1 MSDRA
6 ARLDIISDAI
16 CPWCYIGK
24 RQLERAM
31 ALIDPAALRLEV
43 HWRPYQLNPD
53 MPQAG
58 LPRAEYRARK
68 FGAAKAAGLDQRITE
83 AAAAVGLAFRTDL
96 MTRTPNTVAAHRL
109 AWWAE
114 RLGGAALQDRIIEA
128 MFRAYFVE
136 GLDVGDHGVLAALA
150 ASAGMAA
157 DAATAFLAGSEGR
170 DAVVAEDAA
179 ARAAG
184 LNGVPTF
191 AMEGHVL
198 FSGAVPAETMAEAF
212 LSAWKVLRRRAA

>member
-1 MSDRA
+1 MSDRV

-24 RQLERAM
+24 RQLERALS
-31 ALIDPAALRLEV
+31 LIDPALLRLEV

-58 LPRAEYRARK
+58 QPRAEYRARK
-68 FGAAKAAGLDQRITE
+68 FGAAKAAELDLRITE

-114 RLGGAALQDRIIEA
+114 RQGGVALQDRLIEA
-128 MFRAYFVE
+128 MFRGYFVE
-136 GLDVGDHGVLAALA
+136 GRDIGDHAALAALA

-157 DAATAFLAGSEGR
+157 GSAAAFLSGGEGLTE
-170 DAVVAEDAA
+170 VLAEDAA

-198 FSGAVPAETMAEAF
+198 FSGAVPAETMAEAL
-212 LSAWKVLRRRAA
+212 LSACKVLRQRAA